1 MTQQLQPGM
10 PAPAFAMAD
19 IHGNP
24 IVLKEYQGRKV
35 LLSFFR
41 FSACALCNLRVH
53 QMIGRFPAWQRQG
66 MDVIAVFESPV
77 SNMKQYVGAQAVPF
91 PLVADPMALVY
102 GLYGVETS
110 EEKVQATLADAGT
123 KDVIAQ
129 AAAAGFKLTPE
140 EGSNFHR
147 IPAEFI
153 IDEQG
158 IVQVAHYNRLIT
170 DYLELASIDR
180 FATGQ

>member
-1 MTQQLQPGM
+1 MTQKLQPGM

-24 IVLKEYQGRKV
+24 IVLKDYQDRKL

-53 QMIGRFPAWQRQG
+53 QLIGRFPAWQRQG
-66 MDVIAVFESPV
+66 MDIIAFFESPV
-77 SNMKQYVGAQAVPF
+77 PNMKQYVGAQAAPF
-91 PLVADPMALVY
+91 PLIADPMALVY
-102 GLYGVETS
+102 DLYGVETS
-110 EEKVQATLADAGT
+110 EENVQATLADPGT

-170 DYLELASIDR
+170 DHLELASIDR
-180 FATGQ
+180 FAMGR